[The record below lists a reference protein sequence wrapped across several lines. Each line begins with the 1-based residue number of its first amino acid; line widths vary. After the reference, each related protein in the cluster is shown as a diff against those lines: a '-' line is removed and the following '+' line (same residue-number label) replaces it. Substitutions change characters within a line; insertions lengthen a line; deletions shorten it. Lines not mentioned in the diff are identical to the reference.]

1 MDANELLKAAQ
12 EGVEQ
17 SDLAFDVET
26 GRYFDPDL
34 NLFYNPDDRSYLDK
48 RSGKIYRK
56 NSSGE
61 LIAGLK
67 LCLL

>member
-1 MDANELLKAAQ
+1 MDASELLKAVQ
-12 EGVEQ
+12 EGIEK
-17 SDLAFDVET
+17 SDLAFDPET

-56 NSSGE
+56 NHAGE
-61 LIAGLK
+61 LIDRG
-67 LCLL
+67 